1 MVYIQIFRYLSLIS
15 PAVLF
20 ELVDAYRIR
29 QRVCDEPGQKVNGID
44 ASKRPRPMLPTPGK
58 HRGSES

>member
-20 ELVDAYRIR
+20 ELVDAYRIC
-29 QRVCDEPGQKVNGID
+29 QRVCDEPGQTVNID
-44 ASKRPRPMLPTPGK
+44 ASKRPRPMLPTLGK